1 MTLITVDN
9 VLSLTV
15 LSSQGRSGTPDG
27 NIFWDPA
34 NDAFQL
40 ITVEELAQV
49 DLGAGLVANPLTNF
63 DGITMQAIY
72 RRMLQDRENVTALQ
86 NYDRFASSV
95 FQFAGAWRLVN
106 GIKPDSTG
114 IVGLTDERQK
124 IRSSGWQELAAN
136 GNLDRV
142 YFGPF
147 SLNGINAASRPYVL
161 LAEKPVTETTRLAA
175 TPIDASRDGDYSEA
189 VQVYGS
195 TANGD
200 TGAGNFDFRETH
212 ECILSVRD
220 HGFTTSESTATAS
233 GAGTLENFALG
244 FGVGNVASPTNT
256 ITEGDLNSASPFTG
270 MLYTRNASP
279 VTRTGFN
286 EADGDFTDQLSNS
299 AGGTLVQIRA
309 RLDYLFR
316 QDTDIDQNTNGL
328 LGKRMEPPYT
338 VVDGIIVF
346 RSGLFVPVNT
356 ADQQSIRLTDDSG
369 NEKTYPFLV
378 QVDVT
383 VSEAWATD
391 ANAWFRCMFLDG
403 ASTADFNTATAVTVN
418 DSSGTPVGQ
427 HIGSA
432 TDGTVNDARVINQGG
447 GNYIVRFV
455 FDYDANNQ
463 AGLTAGEDKS
473 VVFLAEGNGGAAQGK
488 ASFTI
493 TRTATV
499 IADASAPAEDS
510 I

>member
-9 VLSLTV
+9 VLSLTH
-15 LSSQGRSGTPDG
+15 LSTQGRSGTPDG

-34 NDAFQL
+34 NNGFQI
-40 ITVEELAQV
+40 ITVEELSTY
-49 DLGAGLVANPLTNF
+49 DPGGGAIANQLTNF
-63 DGITMQAIY
+63 DGITLQAIY
-72 RRMLQDRENVTALQ
+72 RRMLEDRENVAALQ

-124 IRSSGWQELAAN
+124 IRGSGWQELAAN

-161 LAEKPVTETTRLAA
+161 IAQKPVTETTRLAA

-189 VQVYGS
+189 VQVFGS

-200 TGAGNFDFRETH
+200 TGAGNFDFRDTH
-212 ECILSVRD
+212 ETILSVRD
-220 HGFTTSESTATAS
+220 HGFTTSESTSTAS

-244 FGVGNVASPTNT
+244 FGVGNVASPTAT
-256 ITEGDLNSASPFTG
+256 ITEGDLNTVTPYTQI
-270 MLYTRNASP
+270 LYTRNASA

-286 EADGDFTDQLSNS
+286 EADGDFTDEVSNT
-299 AGGTLVQIRA
+299 GGATLNQIRA

-338 VVDGIIVF
+338 VVDGILVF
-346 RSGLFVPVNT
+346 RSGLFVPVNV
-356 ADQQSIRLTDDSG
+356 ADQQLIRLKDNSG

-383 VSEAWATD
+383 VSEAWALD
-391 ANAWFRCMFLDG
+391 SNAWFRCIFADG
-403 ASTADFNTATAVTVN
+403 DGSQDFNTATAVTVN
-418 DSSGTPVGQ
+418 DSSAAAVAGT
-427 HIGSA
+427 SA
-432 TDGTVNDARVINQGG
+432 DSRVINLGS
-447 GNYIVRFV
+447 GNYVARFV

-463 AGLTAGEDKS
+463 AGLNAGEDKA
-473 VVFLAEGNGGAAQGK
+473 VIFLAEGNGGAAQGK

-493 TRTATV
+493 TRTAVV

>member
-1 MTLITVDN
+1 MATPQLITVDN
-9 VLSLTV
+9 VLSLTT
-15 LSSQGRSGTPDG
+15 LSTQARSGTPDG
-27 NIFWDPA
+27 NFFWDPA
-34 NDAFQL
+34 NNGFQI
-40 ITVEELAQV
+40 ITAEELANV
-49 DLGAGLVANPLTNF
+49 DLGSGAEANPLTNF
-63 DGITMQAIY
+63 FGITLQAIY
-72 RRMLQDRENVTALQ
+72 RRMLFDRENEASLQ
-86 NYDRFASSV
+86 NYDRFVSSV
-95 FQFAGAWRLVN
+95 FQYAGAWRLVN
-106 GIKPDSTG
+106 GIKPDSSD

-124 IRSSGWQELAAN
+124 IRGSGWQEYAAD
-136 GNLDRV
+136 GGLDRV

-189 VQVYGS
+189 VQVMGS
-195 TANGD
+195 TANTPSD
-200 TGAGNFDFRETH
+200 ASAGNFDFRETH
-212 ECILSVRD
+212 ETILSVRD

-233 GAGTLENFALG
+233 GTGTLEGFAIG
-244 FGVGNVASPTNT
+244 FGVGNATSPTNT
-256 ITEGDLNSASPFTG
+256 ITEGDLDTAAPFTG
-270 MLYTRNASP
+270 MLYTRNAAP

-286 EADGDFTDQLSNS
+286 EADGDFTDELSNT
-299 AGGTLVQIRA
+299 AGGNLTQIRA

-346 RSGLFVPVNT
+346 RSGLFVPVNV

-383 VSEAWATD
+383 VSAAWATD

-418 DSSGTPVGQ
+418 DSSSNAVSGT
-427 HIGSA
+427 SA
-432 TDGTVNDARVINQGG
+432 DGRVVNLGG
-447 GNYIVRFV
+447 GSYVVRFV

-463 AGLTAGEDKS
+463 AGLTAGEDKD

-488 ASFTI
+488 AEFTI
-493 TRTATV
+493 TRTAV
-499 IADASAPAEDS
+499 VRADASAPAEDS